1 MAVVPVKIEKDGKW
15 VVSKIDL
22 QQDSMTIA
30 EPVKKAIP
38 FKSIIDLEE
47 RKSLLIMT
55 VKGEPPVIYRIASV
69 DKVLQAMKRLIIMA
83 CSAYRLMAYFM
94 SPAVR
99 GGVMVTNATWE
110 KGAIAVLKTSIWFVS
125 QNKQISVPLKEVTGM
140 ELTKREVQGKQVD
153 VVKIDH
159 MENKD
164 VVTSYVLCP
173 ISTLKILINFLTDT
187 TKDLETNAE
196 DLDPLSAQV
205 GMLIYSGMDT
215 HAIENMLNIS
225 HKDIDKIYEK
235 LLKIGLIEVVFVRKE
250 VQLTPKG
257 VRFITE
263 SVKPPSP

>member
-1 MAVVPVKIEKDGKW
+1 
-15 VVSKIDL
+15 
-22 QQDSMTIA
+22 
-30 EPVKKAIP
+30 
-38 FKSIIDLEE
+38 
-47 RKSLLIMT
+47 
-55 VKGEPPVIYRIASV
+55 
-69 DKVLQAMKRLIIMA
+69 
-83 CSAYRLMAYFM
+83 
-94 SPAVR
+94 
-99 GGVMVTNATWE
+99 MVTNATWE

-159 MENKD
+159 MENTD

-173 ISTLKILINFLTDT
+173 ISTLQILINFLTDT
-187 TKDLETNAE
+187 TKDLETSAG

-205 GMLIYSGMDT
+205 GMLIYSGMDS

-225 HKDIDKIYEK
+225 HKDLDQIYEK
-235 LLKIGLIEVVFVRKE
+235 LLKIGLIDVVFVRKE

>member
-1 MAVVPVKIEKDGKW
+1 
-15 VVSKIDL
+15 
-22 QQDSMTIA
+22 
-30 EPVKKAIP
+30 
-38 FKSIIDLEE
+38 
-47 RKSLLIMT
+47 
-55 VKGEPPVIYRIASV
+55 
-69 DKVLQAMKRLIIMA
+69 
-83 CSAYRLMAYFM
+83 
-94 SPAVR
+94 
-99 GGVMVTNATWE
+99 VTNATWE

-159 MENKD
+159 LENTD

-173 ISTLKILINFLTDT
+173 ISTLQILINFLSDA
-187 TKDLETNAE
+187 TKDLESSGE

-205 GMLIYSGMDT
+205 GMLIYSGMDS

-225 HKDIDKIYEK
+225 HTNLDEVYEK
-235 LLKIGLIEVVFVRKE
+235 LLKLGMIDVVFVRKE

-257 VRFITE
+257 VRFITD